1 MYSAKQLLEIGP
13 IVMQQHFHVY
23 HLNMFDPQPWAG
35 SILLKYKH
43 MSTPQMLRDLR
54 NKLPRIVDGGWHFSY
69 MGGTDRVIK
78 KINSIVEGYERVVA
92 TRGEVLTR
100 DLIEKRMREGTDP
113 YDSTAPWRINCRPC
127 RLEDIQLQTLRWFV
141 EKYPHFVRR

>member
-1 MYSAKQLLEIGP
+1 
-13 IVMQQHFHVY
+13 MQQHFHVY

-35 SILLKYKH
+35 SILLKYQN

-54 NKLPRIVDGGWHFSY
+54 YKLPRIVDGGWHFSY

-92 TRGEVLTR
+92 TRGEVSTR
-100 DLIEKRMREGTDP
+100 EHVEKVMREGSDP
-113 YDSTAPWRINCRPC
+113 CDSTAPWRINCHPC
-127 RLEDIQLQTLRWFV
+127 RLEDIKLPTLRWFV